1 MAESSIPCKWSI
13 TIYYLCPSRRMLLF
27 PWRAHCHYLKGDCC
41 YPLAMR
47 KGEYYYSFKGGSTTI
62 PLWKITNPFE
72 GILSWPCMGES
83 SIPSKGSLTIY
94 AHPCE
99 GYYSLG
105 EHITTTSKG
114 TAAIPLQWEK
124 VNATNPI
131 KAGVLPFPWR
141 ECYYALT

>member
-1 MAESSIPCKWSI
+1 
-13 TIYYLCPSRRMLLF
+13 
-27 PWRAHCHYLKGDCC
+27 
-41 YPLAMR
+41 
-47 KGEYYYSFKGGSTTI
+47 
-62 PLWKITNPFE
+62 
-72 GILSWPCMGES
+72 MGES

-141 ECYYALT
+141 ECYYALAYGRAVFPVKGVLLCMPIMGNAIFPFEGIVPLTAREYCYALALGKSEYYYSFRGSF